1 MTKRVGSGTGSR
13 VEPAPAMESAPVVK
27 LVPAMESDMCMKVA
41 LKHLRTSQVV
51 EEDQKFSNILVYQH
65 DHAHLKQAGS
75 VNSASSGDSTHGAGT
90 SDSK

>member
-1 MTKRVGSGTGSR
+1 M
-13 VEPAPAMESAPVVK
+13 
-27 LVPAMESDMCMKVA
+27 
-41 LKHLRTSQVV
+41 

-90 SDSK
+90 SDSKWNEPEPESGWIQAGNPVPIPVPESESHHP